1 MLSALGQGDI
11 SLPEALAKING
22 DPDVVLEPAHRLCFP
37 VVHCPLPVR
46 IRSLTP
52 VKPSRLLLFAAI
64 VLLQFFLFEAG
75 LRIAGGSEAA
85 PVFQQLF
92 MSDPE
97 VGYRLRPGAKAHFR
111 TADFETYIVINSFGT
126 RDREIPPKPLGEH
139 RIVVLGDSLVLSVQ
153 VQAGETFCSLLEKR
167 LNEHRVAGEAR
178 YRVINA
184 GVQGYGPVEELAFFE
199 HVASRFQADVVLV
212 GIYVG
217 NDAMEANDS
226 GAKILLAGAGGVT
239 PATPNQL
246 EAVKRPSRW
255 PLWLRRLTRNSMVLQ
270 IVRMR
275 ATTLMERFGRARP
288 IDRALTMYLP
298 TLPPD
303 MARGL
308 DVSRECVRRIAT
320 LAAGQWAKTGIIL
333 LPARFQVADD
343 DYGYLRAIVE
353 DSGATLVRDAGT
365 ARFKEALGS
374 LGLPLMDALPA
385 LRDSPRRA
393 GIFFKTT
400 AHLTVTGHDVL
411 AAGLE
416 SFLRGS
422 GLLDEN
428 RPAKD

>member
-1 MLSALGQGDI
+1 M
-11 SLPEALAKING
+11 
-22 DPDVVLEPAHRLCFP
+22 
-37 VVHCPLPVR
+37 
-46 IRSLTP
+46 
-52 VKPSRLLLFAAI
+52 
-64 VLLQFFLFEAG
+64 
-75 LRIAGGSEAA
+75 
-85 PVFQQLF
+85 
-92 MSDPE
+92 
-97 VGYRLRPGAKAHFR
+97 
-111 TADFETYIVINSFGT
+111 
-126 RDREIPPKPLGEH
+126 
-139 RIVVLGDSLVLSVQ
+139 
-153 VQAGETFCSLLEKR
+153 
-167 LNEHRVAGEAR
+167 
-178 YRVINA
+178 
-184 GVQGYGPVEELAFFE
+184 
-199 HVASRFQADVVLV
+199 VLV

-320 LAAGQWAKTGIIL
+320 LAAGQGAKTGIIL